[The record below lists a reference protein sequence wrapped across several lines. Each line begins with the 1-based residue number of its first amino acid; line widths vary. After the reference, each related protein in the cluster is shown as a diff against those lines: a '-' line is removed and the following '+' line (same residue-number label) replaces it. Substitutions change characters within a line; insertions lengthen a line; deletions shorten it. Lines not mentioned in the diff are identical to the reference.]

1 MARTYHIC
9 VRRRNR
15 VEYTGPR
22 SGAALEPGA
31 VLCVMGMMV
40 RTVVRAVVIVVMRV
54 VVATML
60 RGSQRRAGKH
70 HQEQYG
76 G

>member
-9 VRRRNR
+9 SRRGNSA
-15 VEYTGPR
+15 EHTGPG
-22 SGAALEPGA
+22 SGAAWGPGA
-31 VLCVMGMMV
+31 ILRVVLMVMMMMV
-40 RTVVRAVVIVVMRV
+40 QVVVVMV
-54 VVATML
+54 TAM
-60 RGSQRRAGKH
+60 GSVRRAGKH